1 MITRRQPNKGDMEVQ
16 LDAID
21 LLAKNYYDDL
31 RYLQKF
37 NVYIIS
43 PKDALKLSIYAT
55 KYRFGGSVTKDNA
68 VRVVGWLQ
76 GEINNRLEN
85 FVKADILQRVSEDV
99 PERKLRRLKKRH
111 DDDENTASPWKV

>member
-43 PKDALKLSIYAT
+43 PKDALKLSTRTALS
-55 KYRFGGSVTKDNA
+55 FVTLPPNLYLVA
-68 VRVVGWLQ
+68 
-76 GEINNRLEN
+76 
-85 FVKADILQRVSEDV
+85 
-99 PERKLRRLKKRH
+99 
-111 DDDENTASPWKV
+111 